1 MTKFDFLAS
10 LLDFG
15 LGHVVE
21 DVLELL
27 DVEDLLSVQ
36 LVSKLWSVE
45 ERKKPFLYNVLIFAA
60 CISAQTHLYLSTLSS
75 KSSNLAE
82 YGTGPKLVVQRLA
95 LSLHDLIN
103 S

>member
-45 ERKKPFLYNVLIFAA
+45 QRKKATVSPQ
-60 CISAQTHLYLSTLSS
+60 C
-75 KSSNLAE
+75 SNFCRMH
-82 YGTGPKLVVQRLA
+82 QRSDTS
-95 LSLHDLIN
+95 LSLDTEQQLI
-103 S
+103 